1 MRERLKPMLFDDERL
16 DEAAGCRPSPAHKAV
31 RSAQAKL
38 KDCTKLADDDLPVHS
53 FSTLLKDLATLC
65 YNIAHTRLNP
75 EAKIMLTTRP
85 TALQDKA
92 FQLLGI
98 NPACTQ

>member
-1 MRERLKPMLFDDERL
+1 MRERLKPMLFDDEHL
-16 DEAAGCRPSPAHKAV
+16 NEAAGSRPSPAHKAV
-31 RSAQAKL
+31 RSAPAKR
-38 KDCTKLADDDLPVHS
+38 KDCSRLADDQMPLHS
-53 FSTLLKDLATLC
+53 FTTLLKDLATLS
-65 YNIAHTRLNP
+65 YNITHTRLNP

-92 FQLLGI
+92 FQLLAV

>member
-1 MRERLKPMLFDDERL
+1 MLFDDEHL
-16 DEAAGCRPSPAHKAV
+16 NEAAGSRPSPAHKAV
-31 RSAQAKL
+31 RSAPAKR
-38 KDCTKLADDDLPVHS
+38 KDCSRLADDQMPLHS
-53 FSTLLKDLATLC
+53 FTTLLKDLATLS
-65 YNIAHTRLNP
+65 YNITHTRLNP

-92 FQLLGI
+92 FQLLAV